1 MLVRKKLF
9 DLRSFVQNLII
20 LFCEHLPFFVFTICC
35 AASPCKRL
43 EFKPIR
49 NLQYKTDQ
57 QWPTCLLST
66 CWVVV
71 LFDWSEVSQQNQL
84 TNMEPPKFKYI
95 SSQGNASLPKHS
107 QLWNL
112 NCKRRR
118 MLPTRWTRWPAALQ
132 QIKTYVM
139 QQPFEK
145 YSSSYYSSYWWL
157 QTEHILSP
165 IREKNIFQMVAASH

>member
-1 MLVRKKLF
+1 MIYKWIFSSINQNTPFELNIFLKHQYSDQFIYNFIRKKLF
-9 DLRSFVQNLII
+9 VSRSFVQNLI

-35 AASPCKRL
+35 AALPCKRL

-84 TNMEPPKFKYI
+84 TNIEPPRFKYI
-95 SSQGNASLPKHS
+95 ASQGNASLPNN
-107 QLWNL
+107 W
-112 NCKRRR
+112 
-118 MLPTRWTRWPAALQ
+118 
-132 QIKTYVM
+132 IFY
-139 QQPFEK
+139 FE
-145 YSSSYYSSYWWL
+145 YN
-157 QTEHILSP
+157 
-165 IREKNIFQMVAASH
+165 R